1 MNKDKMILKDG
12 TVIELEAG
20 ASMGALQVKSADR
33 VAMVGTWDKFTQ
45 ENLKEVQI
53 QNGAGLTAG
62 TYKDLVLVAETPVV
76 AANHCNK
83 LILVKLY

>member
-45 ENLKEVQI
+45 ENLKEV
-53 QNGAGLTAG
+53 
-62 TYKDLVLVAETPVV
+62 
-76 AANHCNK
+76 
-83 LILVKLY
+83 